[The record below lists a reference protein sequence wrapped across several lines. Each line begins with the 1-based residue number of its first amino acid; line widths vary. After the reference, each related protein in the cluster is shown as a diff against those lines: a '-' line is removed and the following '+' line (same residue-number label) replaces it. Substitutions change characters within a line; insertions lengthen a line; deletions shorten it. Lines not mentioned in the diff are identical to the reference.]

1 MNSVVELGRMT
12 ADPEIRTNG
21 ENTVAR
27 FTIAVDRYKE
37 GTDFIKCV
45 AFGKTAEFVEKYCKK
60 GKKYLIDGR
69 IQTGSYTNKE
79 GKKVYTT
86 DVVAEH
92 IEFAD
97 GKDLAEADRK
107 ADVDEWMKTSDGFM
121 NIPVGI
127 ESELPFN

>member
-1 MNSVVELGRMT
+1 MNRVIELGRMT
-12 ADPEIRTNG
+12 ADPEVRHG

-27 FTIAVDRYKE
+27 FTVAVDRYKD
-37 GTDFIKCV
+37 GTDFINCV
-45 AFGKTAEFVEKYCKK
+45 AFGKTAEFAEKYCKK

-107 ADVDEWMKTSDGFM
+107 ADVDEWMKVDSDGF
-121 NIPVGI
+121 
-127 ESELPFN
+127 LPFN